1 MDQKKFAKIAESLR
15 QYRRAELKDFETE
28 IGDKPIDALYVDPL
42 PSEAVLSTVLSSNTT
57 FLLGRKGTGKSTV
70 FAKAQS
76 VIRKERK
83 DISIYIDVKA
93 IYDLMGNAETPMSL
107 ISNESIDD
115 DILQAHLLR
124 KYFLAS
130 VISDLLKEIREA
142 CKHLS
147 LLDKWAGKKR
157 SMLELLTKLELI
169 EKDIKIGRLTA
180 SEIPILQ
187 LISKK
192 TREQNQRKER
202 AEESIALGTKFS
214 TSSVAINNEFKL
226 INYDEMFQDNE
237 VYDSYSD
244 AILRSFP
251 FAEIME
257 QIKDLLNEV
266 GMNRLIIFFDDFSEI
281 SFLNQK
287 LFVDVVLAPLNN
299 SSDEKVKLKVAGY
312 PGRVY
317 FGKID
322 PGKIDIM
329 YLDFANLYKS
339 KDIQTTENRATEY
352 TTRLLSQR
360 FKAFG
365 VELYD
370 YFDPNTS
377 LQDYMR
383 LIFEC
388 TFNVPRL
395 MGYILHYCYKDRIS
409 HGLPIT
415 TSVIKLST
423 QKYYEDVL
431 IKYFDRMN
439 RYALEPFERKLDRHI
454 QYELLCAII
463 DEAKNV
469 RRGIITKEIG
479 GSYFNGLSNPP
490 VSHFSINT
498 EFEGLLS
505 SLELNFLVTR
515 YHDMRDKDGKD
526 VSIYCFFYGLCEAE
540 RLPWGYPRGRR
551 DDRSYF
557 VQRCFSY
564 NRILHEFLAKRQ
576 TIRCNECGASFSIDK
591 KEAIALYNWQCP
603 ECKIGKCSVVNLSD
617 DFKKEIDKLNK
628 DLMIEEIELNILEV
642 LNDEDRTMRASEIS
656 ALVDTTYQLVG
667 KRTGKLQEV
676 GYVEKKV
683 ADSGFVYNKITDLSR
698 ELFFEN

>member
-1 MDQKKFAKIAESLR
+1 MDHKKFAKIAESLR
-15 QYRRAELKDFETE
+15 QYRRAELKDFEKE
-28 IGDKPIDALYVDPL
+28 IGEKPVDILYVDPL
-42 PSEAVLSTVLSSNTT
+42 PSEAVLFTVLSSNTT
-57 FLLGRKGTGKSTV
+57 FLLGRKGTGKSTI

-76 VIRKERK
+76 VIRRERK
-83 DISIYIDVKA
+83 DISVYIDVKA
-93 IYDLMGNAETPMSL
+93 IYDLMGNAEAPMSL
-107 ISNESIDD
+107 ISNESIAD

-124 KYFLAS
+124 KFFLAS
-130 VISDLLKEIREA
+130 VISDLLKEIRES
-142 CKHLS
+142 CKRLS
-147 LLDKWAGKKR
+147 LFDKWVGKKR
-157 SMLELLTKLELI
+157 DMLDMLTKLEII
-169 EKDIKIGRLTA
+169 ENDVKIGRLTG

-187 LISKK
+187 LITKK
-192 TREQNQRKER
+192 TKEQKQKKEHF
-202 AEESIALGTKFS
+202 EESIALGTQLT
-214 TSSVAINNEFKL
+214 TSSAAVICDYRVANF
-226 INYDEMFQDNE
+226 DEMLQDNE

-266 GMNRLIIFFDDFSEI
+266 GMNHLVIFFDDFSEI
-281 SFLNQK
+281 SYLNQK

-299 SSDEKVKLKVAGY
+299 SSDEKVKLKIAGY

-322 PGKIDIM
+322 PGKVDIM
-329 YLDFANLYKS
+329 YLDFSKLYKS
-339 KDIQTTENRATEY
+339 KDIQTTENRAVEY
-352 TTRLLSQR
+352 TTRLISQR

-365 VELYD
+365 AELYD
-370 YFDPNTS
+370 FFDPNTS

-395 MGYILHYCYKDRIS
+395 MGYILHYCYRDRIS
-409 HGLPIT
+409 QGLMIT
-415 TSVIKLST
+415 PAVLKLSA

-431 IKYFDRMN
+431 IRYFDRMN

-454 QYELLCAII
+454 QNELLIAIV

-479 GSYFNGLSNPP
+479 GSYFTGLSNPP
-490 VSHFSINT
+490 VSHFSINP

-505 SLELNFLVTR
+505 SLEFNFIVTK

-526 VSIYCFFYGLCEAE
+526 VSIYCLFYGLCEAE

-557 VQRCFSY
+557 VQRCFSF

-591 KEAIALYNWQCP
+591 KEAVSFYNWQCP
-603 ECKIGKCSVVNLSD
+603 ECKIGKCLVVNLCD
-617 DFKKEIDKLNK
+617 DFKNEIEKLNK
-628 DLMIEEIELNILEV
+628 DLMIEEVELNILEV
-642 LNDEDRTMRASEIS
+642 LNNEDRAMRANEIS
-656 ALVDTTYQLVG
+656 VLVDVTYQLVG
-667 KRTGKLQEV
+667 KRTSKLQEA
-676 GYVEKKV
+676 GYVEKV
-683 ADSGFVYNKITDLSR
+683 AESGVVYNKITNLPR
-698 ELFFEN
+698 ELFFKN